1 MPSVTVATLNLRKG
15 ELRWGE
21 RAPLLFDQL
30 ARLRPDIIGFQEV
43 DVRLDQGN
51 YICQRLNDL
60 IWSQEEPRV
69 YRIHHM
75 AYPRENLTVEAL
87 GIMTHLPVKEHE
99 GFDYLVRNRVAHRLR
114 LDIGGHDLDF
124 YNTHFHHEQ
133 DKPGL
138 DLRREQAEKL
148 TAWISSHSQGVP
160 AVLVGDFNCIPQ
172 SAPMQTISAR
182 LTSVFE
188 SLAIEA
194 PKTIPTPLD
203 PKYPGHWA
211 IDHIFASPDVQVLE
225 ARRVFDE
232 PHTDDETLCC
242 SDHYGLLASV
252 EIA

>member
-1 MPSVTVATLNLRKG
+1 VSVATLNLRKG

-21 RAPLLFDQL
+21 RAPLLFEQL
-30 ARLRPDIIGFQEV
+30 ARLGPDIIGFQEV

-51 YICQRLNDL
+51 YIRQRLNDL
-60 IWSQEEPRV
+60 IWSQEDPRV

-75 AYPRENLTVEAL
+75 ASPRENLTVEAL

-99 GFDYLVRNRVAHRLR
+99 GFDYLIRNRVAHRLR
-114 LDIGGHDLDF
+114 LDIGGHGLDF
-124 YNTHFHHEQ
+124 YNTHFHHVQ

-138 DLRREQAEKL
+138 DLRLEQAEKL
-148 TAWISSHSQGVP
+148 TTWIADRSRGVP

-172 SAPMQTISAR
+172 SAPAQTISAR

-188 SLAIEA
+188 RLGIDA

-203 PKYPGHWA
+203 PRYPGHWA
-211 IDHIFASPDVQVLE
+211 IDHIFASSDVHVLD
-225 ARRVFDE
+225 ARRVFDD
-232 PHTDDETLCC
+232 PHADDETLSC
-242 SDHYGLLASV
+242 SDHYGLTASI